1 VRPRRGP
8 QVRSVVLKP
17 SWLRPGRRSPTAE
30 QTLLNRCG
38 ARQLVEI
45 VGSDEM
51 KPRHPDVCLR
61 RKPTLQSGL
70 VRREGPQGDICSAA
84 NFVPE
89 PKPGLSAVYL
99 ENDFSPLMRSAG
111 EHLVS
116 AAHIVQRQKGAYLR
130 AQLSTAKQPRNS
142 VQPFRTD
149 FSVEKY

>member
-1 VRPRRGP
+1 MGRIWCAAAHDE
-8 QVRSVVLKP
+8 P
-17 SWLRPGRRSPTAE
+17 SRFGS
-30 QTLLNRCG
+30 NRASLG
-38 ARQLVEI
+38 
-45 VGSDEM
+45 
-51 KPRHPDVCLR
+51 
-61 RKPTLQSGL
+61 
-70 VRREGPQGDICSAA
+70 SAA

-116 AAHIVQRQKGAYLR
+116 GAHIVQRQKGAYLR

>member
-1 VRPRRGP
+1 MVLTTISTKTNRDHVITVRCILAT
-8 QVRSVVLKP
+8 VVAFPIMSL
-17 SWLRPGRRSPTAE
+17 PGFAPY
-30 QTLLNRCG
+30 L
-38 ARQLVEI
+38 RQLPERRDR
-45 VGSDEM
+45 GAQ
-51 KPRHPDVCLR
+51 RLR
-61 RKPTLQSGL
+61 A
-70 VRREGPQGDICSAA
+70 QGDMCSAA

-89 PKPGLSAVYL
+89 PKSGLSAVYL

-116 AAHIVQRQKGAYLR
+116 GAHIVQRQKGAYLR